1 MLKRNIPKPN
11 KTPKYFSL
19 ANFALGKKKSGERR
33 ERERE
38 RIKESKPVK
47 SHLLC

>member
-19 ANFALGKKKSGERR
+19 ANFALGEKKKRR
-33 ERERE
+33 EERERE
-38 RIKESKPVK
+38 
-47 SHLLC
+47 